1 MIIKTFV
8 SARTAVVFV
17 VRIID
22 TAVVAKLGVG
32 RTFAVTAFTRLVGK
46 TRIAT
51 RAAVCRIAFE
61 VCTRSPAGC
70 FGNVVGIIVISVTTD
85 FGRCAC
91 ALDTR
96 LCRITPRAAVAAV
109 KRVVGEIDA
118 QIEFFAQIGCRVS
131 TDALTCA
138 LDA

>member
-22 TAVVAKLGVG
+22 TAVVAELGVG
-32 RTFAVTAFTRLVGK
+32 RTFAATTFTRLTIK
-46 TRIAT
+46 TFVSA

-61 VCTRSPAGC
+61 VGTCSPAWC
-70 FGNVVGIIVISVTTD
+70 LGNVVGIIGISVTTD
-85 FGRCAC
+85 FGRRTR

-96 LCRITPRAAVAAV
+96 LCRITPRAAIAAV

-118 QIEFFAQIGCRVS
+118 QIEFFAQIGGCAGA
-131 TDALTCA
+131 DAFTCA